1 MTRLPASIM
10 AVALAAAACLAVPA
24 PASADVQLSMHDGR
38 VTLKATNAT
47 VREIL
52 AEWAKVGQARIVN
65 GERLTGTPLSIELTN
80 VTEGQAL
87 DVLLRT
93 VAGYVAAPR
102 PTPVPNGS
110 QFDRILILPTS
121 TPPPRPSAAPPAPSF
136 PQPPQFSPPPIPD
149 DDDDDQPRGLPGP
162 GQRGPVFN
170 TFPQPVP
177 PGQPVT
183 PGQPMPA
190 GAPPNFPFNA
200 APGRNSN
207 PPAGTTTPGAQMPVG
222 VSVPG
227 MIVPQQQPQPVPI
240 QPQ

>member
-10 AVALAAAACLAVPA
+10 AVALAACLAVPA
-24 PASADVQLSMHDGR
+24 TASADVQITMHDGR

-65 GERLTGTPLSIELTN
+65 GERLTGTPLNIELTD

-93 VAGYVAAPR
+93 VAGYMAAPR

-110 QFDRILILPTS
+110 RFDRILILPTS
-121 TPPPRPSAAPPAPSF
+121 TPPPRPAAAPPTPSF
-136 PQPPQFSPPPIPD
+136 PQPPPPQFSPPPIPD
-149 DDDDDQPRGLPGP
+149 DDDDDQRGLPGP

-177 PGQPVT
+177 PGQAV
-183 PGQPMPA
+183 QPMPA
-190 GAPPNFPFNA
+190 GAPPNFPFNS
-200 APGRNSN
+200 APGRNV
-207 PPAGTTTPGAQMPVG
+207 PPGTTTPGAQMPVG

-227 MIVPQQQPQPVPI
+227 MIVPQQQQQQPQPVPI

>member
-1 MTRLPASIM
+1 M
-10 AVALAAAACLAVPA
+10 AVALAAAALVATPIT
-24 PASADVQLSMHDGR
+24 ASADVQISMHDGR

-65 GERLTGTPLSIELTN
+65 GERLTGTPLSLELTD

-110 QFDRILILPTS
+110 RFDRILILPTS
-121 TPPPRPSAAPPAPSF
+121 TPPRPSAAPPTPSF
-136 PQPPQFSPPPIPD
+136 PQPAPPQFSPPPIPD
-149 DDDDDQPRGLPGP
+149 DDDDDQRGAPP
-162 GQRGPVFN
+162 NPRGPVFN
-170 TFPQPVP
+170 TFPQPVAP
-177 PGQPVT
+177 AQPA
-183 PGQPMPA
+183 PPMPA
-190 GAPPNFPFNA
+190 GAPTNFPFNA
-200 APGRNSN
+200 APGRNSTV
-207 PPAGTTTPGAQMPVG
+207 PAGTATPGAQMPVG

-227 MIVPQQQPQPVPI
+227 MIVPQQQQQPQPVPI

>member
-1 MTRLPASIM
+1 M
-10 AVALAAAACLAVPA
+10 AVALAATACLAVPTT
-24 PASADVQLSMHDGR
+24 ASADVQLSMHDGR

-47 VREIL
+47 IREIL
-52 AEWAKVGQARIVN
+52 AEWAKVGQATIVN
-65 GERLTGTPLSIELTN
+65 GERITGAPLSIELTN

-93 VAGYVAAPR
+93 VAGYLAAPR

-121 TPPPRPSAAPPAPSF
+121 TPPRPSAAPPTPSF
-136 PQPPQFSPPPIPD
+136 PQPPPPQFSPPPVPD
-149 DDDDDQPRGLPGP
+149 DDDDDQRGLPGP
-162 GQRGPVFN
+162 GQRTPVFN

-177 PGQPVT
+177 PGQPI
-183 PGQPMPA
+183 QPMPA
-190 GAPPNFPFNA
+190 GVPPNFPFNS
-200 APGRNSN
+200 APNRNN
-207 PPAGTTTPGAQMPVG
+207 NVPAGTPTPGAQMPVG

-227 MIVPQQQPQPVPI
+227 MIVPQQQQQQPQPVPI